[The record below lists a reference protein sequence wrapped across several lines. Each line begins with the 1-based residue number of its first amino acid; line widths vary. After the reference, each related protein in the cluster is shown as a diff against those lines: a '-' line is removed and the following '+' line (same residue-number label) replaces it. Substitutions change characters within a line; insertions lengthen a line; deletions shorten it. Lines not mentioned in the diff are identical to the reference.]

1 VQQFIVSARKY
12 RPMSFDDVVGQ
23 KHVAETLMHEI
34 KNNKLAQAFLFTG
47 PRGVGKTTCAR
58 ILAKVINTT
67 DEVNENHD
75 FAFNVFELD
84 AASNNS
90 VDDIRHLMDQV
101 RIPPQVGKYKV
112 YIIDEVHM
120 LSTAAFN
127 AFLKTLEE
135 PPSYAIFILAT
146 TERHKIL
153 PTILSRCQVFNFN
166 RILVT
171 DMVKHLVGIADKEG
185 IKVSEDAL
193 HLIARKADG
202 GLRDALSMFDQLVSF
217 SGGEITYEKA
227 VEMLSILDM
236 DTYFSLADNM
246 LNNDSASALL
256 TINTVL
262 NQGFDASLITSGM
275 SQHFR
280 NLIVSLDPM
289 TNSLLDVS
297 ESFKEK
303 YKDQSRK
310 FDIHFLL
317 NALNI
322 SNEADEKYRISRNH
336 RLLIELMILK
346 LVNLRSFMKDIPNLN
361 DLKKKLADTSAT
373 PSTKLPQ
380 TASFKTAPSIKEDV
394 AKKVESTRMGILSR
408 EAFKQKK
415 QSSVENS
422 QDSIEELPI
431 LLEADSKPIEQLDTG
446 KIIAEI
452 VKKQGP
458 RIAGL
463 LNSIKTEL
471 HDETLK
477 FIVSSKMHIHTIE
490 EIRLELLRE
499 LNQLSNGRI
508 KHILVEMGEVEAV
521 SRKPYTDKEKLE
533 FLMSKHPLLQEAIEK
548 LQLRLP

>member
-1 VQQFIVSARKY
+1 
-12 RPMSFDDVVGQ
+12 
-23 KHVAETLMHEI
+23 
-34 KNNKLAQAFLFTG
+34 
-47 PRGVGKTTCAR
+47 
-58 ILAKVINTT
+58 
-67 DEVNENHD
+67 
-75 FAFNVFELD
+75 
-84 AASNNS
+84 
-90 VDDIRHLMDQV
+90 
-101 RIPPQVGKYKV
+101 
-112 YIIDEVHM
+112 
-120 LSTAAFN
+120 
-127 AFLKTLEE
+127 
-135 PPSYAIFILAT
+135 
-146 TERHKIL
+146 
-153 PTILSRCQVFNFN
+153 
-166 RILVT
+166 
-171 DMVKHLVGIADKEG
+171 MVKHLVGIADKEG

-256 TINTVL
+256 TINSVL

-373 PSTKLPQ
+373 PSTKSPQ

-452 VKKQGP
+452 VRKQGP

>member
-1 VQQFIVSARKY
+1 
-12 RPMSFDDVVGQ
+12 MSFDDVVGQ

-67 DEVNENHD
+67 SEIDEHHD

-171 DMVKHLVGIADKEG
+171 DMVNHLIGIAQKEG

-236 DTYFSLADNM
+236 DTYFSLAENM
-246 LNNDSASALL
+246 LNNDSATALL
-256 TINTVL
+256 TINSVL

-275 SQHFR
+275 SMHFR

-303 YKDQSRK
+303 YKEQSRK
-310 FDIHFLL
+310 FDIHLLL

-322 SNEADEKYRISRNH
+322 ANDADEKYRISRNH

-346 LVNLRSFMKDIPNLN
+346 LVNLRSFMKELPNLE
-361 DLKKKLADTSAT
+361 DLKKKLDNPSSANQQ
-373 PSTKLPQ
+373 TKAVQ
-380 TASFKTAPSIKEDV
+380 TASFKAAPSIKEEV
-394 AKKVESTRMGILSR
+394 VKKVESTRVGLLSR

-415 QSSVENS
+415 QSTAIQPE
-422 QDSIEELPI
+422 QDIPTTLQVN
-431 LLEADSKPIEQLDTG
+431 DSKQSTSVRIDTE
-446 KIIAEI
+446 KIILEI
-452 VKKQGP
+452 AKKQGP

-471 HDETLK
+471 RDETLF
-477 FIVSSKMHIHTIE
+477 FIVNSKMHTHTIE
-490 EIRLELLRE
+490 EIKLELLRE
-499 LNQLSNGRI
+499 LNHLSNGVI
-508 KHILVEMGEVEAV
+508 KQIEVEMGEVEIV

-533 FLMSKHPLLQEAIEK
+533 FLMTKHPLLQEAIEK

>member
-1 VQQFIVSARKY
+1 
-12 RPMSFDDVVGQ
+12 MSFDDVVGQ

-166 RILVT
+166 RILIT

-246 LNNDSASALL
+246 LNNDSSSALL
-256 TINTVL
+256 TINSVL

-322 SNEADEKYRISRNH
+322 SNEADEKY
-336 RLLIELMILK
+336 
-346 LVNLRSFMKDIPNLN
+346 
-361 DLKKKLADTSAT
+361 
-373 PSTKLPQ
+373 
-380 TASFKTAPSIKEDV
+380 
-394 AKKVESTRMGILSR
+394 
-408 EAFKQKK
+408 
-415 QSSVENS
+415 
-422 QDSIEELPI
+422 
-431 LLEADSKPIEQLDTG
+431 
-446 KIIAEI
+446 
-452 VKKQGP
+452 
-458 RIAGL
+458 
-463 LNSIKTEL
+463 
-471 HDETLK
+471 
-477 FIVSSKMHIHTIE
+477 
-490 EIRLELLRE
+490 
-499 LNQLSNGRI
+499 
-508 KHILVEMGEVEAV
+508 
-521 SRKPYTDKEKLE
+521 
-533 FLMSKHPLLQEAIEK
+533 
-548 LQLRLP
+548 

>member
-1 VQQFIVSARKY
+1 
-12 RPMSFDDVVGQ
+12 MSFDDVVGQ

-67 DEVNENHD
+67 EVEHENHD

-171 DMVKHLVGIADKEG
+171 DMVKHLSVIAEKEG
-185 IKVSEDAL
+185 IKANEDAL

-236 DTYFSLADNM
+236 DTYFLLADNM
-246 LNNDSASALL
+246 LNNEPSSALL
-256 TINTVL
+256 TINSVL

-275 SQHFR
+275 AQHFR

-303 YKDQSRK
+303 YKEQSKK
-310 FDIHFLL
+310 FDINFLL

-322 SNEADEKYRISRNH
+322 ANEADEKYRISRNH
-336 RLLIELMILK
+336 RLLVEIMVLK
-346 LVNLRSFMKDIPNLN
+346 LVNLKSFMRDIPNLN
-361 DLKKKLADTSAT
+361 DLKKKLTEIPDKVQAT
-373 PSTKLPQ
+373 TAK
-380 TASFKTAPSIKEDV
+380 TASFKSVPSIKEDV
-394 AKKVESTRMGILSR
+394 IKKVEASRFGALSL
-408 EAFKQKK
+408 EAFRQKK
-415 QSSVENS
+415 KANELEN
-422 QDSIEELPI
+422 QLKEQETKTNEIDPENPDKNNIQ
-431 LLEADSKPIEQLDTG
+431 KPIINLEQVIQ
-446 KIIAEI
+446 KITNDY
-452 VKKQGP
+452 GP

-463 LNSIKTEL
+463 LNSIKIEL
-471 HDETLK
+471 RDETIY
-477 FIVSSKMHIHTIE
+477 FIVNSKMHSYAIE
-490 EIRLELLRE
+490 EKRLDLLKD
-499 LNQLSNGRI
+499 LYTHSNGGI
-508 KHILVEMGEVEAV
+508 KHLEIEMGEVEV
-521 SRKPYTDKEKLE
+521 VTRKPYTDKEKLE
-533 FLMSKHPLLQEAIEK
+533 FLVEKHPLLKEAIEK

>member
-1 VQQFIVSARKY
+1 
-12 RPMSFDDVVGQ
+12 MSFDDVVGQ

-67 DEVNENHD
+67 SEIDEHHD

-171 DMVKHLVGIADKEG
+171 DMVNHLIGIAQKEG

-236 DTYFSLADNM
+236 DTYFSLAENM
-246 LNNDSASALL
+246 LNNDSATALL
-256 TINTVL
+256 TINSVL

-275 SQHFR
+275 SMHFR

-303 YKDQSRK
+303 YKEQSRK

-322 SNEADEKYRISRNH
+322 ANDADEKYRISRNH

-346 LVNLRSFMKDIPNLN
+346 LVNLRSFMKELPNLE
-361 DLKKKLADTSAT
+361 DLKKKLDNPSSANQQ
-373 PSTKLPQ
+373 TKAVQ
-380 TASFKTAPSIKEDV
+380 TASFKAAPSIKEEV
-394 AKKVESTRMGILSR
+394 VKKVESTRVGLLSR

-415 QSSVENS
+415 QSTAIQPE
-422 QDSIEELPI
+422 QDIPTTPQVN
-431 LLEADSKPIEQLDTG
+431 DSKQSTSVRIDTE
-446 KIIAEI
+446 KIILEI
-452 VKKQGP
+452 AKKQGP

-471 HDETLK
+471 RDETLF
-477 FIVSSKMHIHTIE
+477 FIVNSKMHTHTIE
-490 EIRLELLRE
+490 EIKLELLRE
-499 LNQLSNGRI
+499 LNHLSNGVI
-508 KHILVEMGEVEAV
+508 KQIEVEMGEVEIV

-533 FLMSKHPLLQEAIEK
+533 FLMTKHPLLQEAIEK

>member
-1 VQQFIVSARKY
+1 
-12 RPMSFDDVVGQ
+12 MSFDDVVGQ

-67 DEVNENHD
+67 EVEHENHD

-171 DMVKHLVGIADKEG
+171 DMVKHLSVIAEKEG
-185 IKVSEDAL
+185 IKANEDAL

-236 DTYFSLADNM
+236 DTYFLLADNM
-246 LNNDSASALL
+246 LNNEPSSALL
-256 TINTVL
+256 TINSVL

-275 SQHFR
+275 AQHFR

-303 YKDQSRK
+303 YKEQSKK
-310 FDIHFLL
+310 FDINFLL

-322 SNEADEKYRISRNH
+322 ANEADEKYRISRNH
-336 RLLIELMILK
+336 RLLVEIMVLK
-346 LVNLRSFMKDIPNLN
+346 LVNLKSFMRDIPNLN
-361 DLKKKLADTSAT
+361 DLKKKLTEIPDKVQAT
-373 PSTKLPQ
+373 TAK
-380 TASFKTAPSIKEDV
+380 TASFKSVPSIKEDV
-394 AKKVESTRMGILSR
+394 IKKVEASRFGALSL
-408 EAFKQKK
+408 EAFRQKK
-415 QSSVENS
+415 KANELEN
-422 QDSIEELPI
+422 QLKEQETKTNEIDPENPDTNNIQ
-431 LLEADSKPIEQLDTG
+431 KPIINLEQVIQ
-446 KIIAEI
+446 KITNDY
-452 VKKQGP
+452 GP

-463 LNSIKTEL
+463 LNSIKIEL
-471 HDETLK
+471 RDETIY
-477 FIVSSKMHIHTIE
+477 FIVNSKMHSYAIE
-490 EIRLELLRE
+490 EKRLDLLKD
-499 LNQLSNGRI
+499 LYTHSSGGI
-508 KHILVEMGEVEAV
+508 KHLEIEMGEVEV
-521 SRKPYTDKEKLE
+521 VTRKPYTDKEKLE
-533 FLMSKHPLLQEAIEK
+533 FLVEKHPLLKEAIEK